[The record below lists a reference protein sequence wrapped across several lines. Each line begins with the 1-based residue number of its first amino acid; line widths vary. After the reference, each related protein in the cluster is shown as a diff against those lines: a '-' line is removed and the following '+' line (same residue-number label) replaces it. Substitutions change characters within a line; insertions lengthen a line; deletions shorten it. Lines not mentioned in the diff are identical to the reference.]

1 MNATQ
6 PPNPWRHPWK
16 HLRWKW
22 SQASDDEKQGYKFWG
37 PVAVA
42 ITATELGGVFSKSM
56 KRWGAPWHT
65 ISSTIG
71 HLEDMHPWFGVIVV
85 ATIGL
90 SVFYAYI
97 YAIQSG
103 AAPSPATT
111 TPIKV
116 SVPRSRFTFRYG
128 WPTVLVLTGLTSWIG
143 YETLHGDYEL
153 SYVIYSAS
161 LVFGILLPLALTRW
175 AHKDVNFPS
184 LFATLRYLRVR
195 FLFLAAFLF
204 AWIGVAIVHL
214 ALYPWPN
221 LAREPA
227 KYAGR
232 TATSAQAAASHV
244 VDDRWAFSVARRDVD
259 NGREVWRVYF
269 VDGKGPACVV
279 TVPKD
284 DPPTTSGA
292 C

>member
-1 MNATQ
+1 VDLNEVR
-6 PPNPWRHPWK
+6 PPSAWHHPVQ

-22 SQASDDEKQGYKFWG
+22 SRASDDEKQGYKFWG
-37 PVAVA
+37 PVALA
-42 ITATELGGVFSKSM
+42 ITATELGGVFSKTM
-56 KRWGAPWHT
+56 KNWGAPWHT

-71 HLEDMHPWFGVIVV
+71 HLEDMRPWFGVIVV
-85 ATIGL
+85 AAIGI

-97 YAIQSG
+97 YALQG
-103 AAPSPATT
+103 EPAPADT
-111 TPIKV
+111 TPIAV
-116 SVPRSRFTFRYG
+116 GVPRSRFTFRYG
-128 WPTVLVLTGLTSWIG
+128 WPTVLVLTGVTSFIG

-153 SYVIYSAS
+153 SYVIYGAS
-161 LVFGILLPLALTRW
+161 LFFGVLVPLGLSRW
-175 AHKDVNFPS
+175 AHKEVNFPS
-184 LFATLRYLRVR
+184 LFATMRYLRAR
-195 FLFLAAFLF
+195 FLFAAAFLF

-227 KYAGR
+227 TYAGR
-232 TATSAQAAASHV
+232 TATSARAAASHV
-244 VDDRWAFSVARRDVD
+244 VAERWTFSVARRDVE

-284 DPPTTSGA
+284 DPPTTSST